1 MSRVSF
7 RSDPWEGENTASIH
21 TVSSSDLGKMSNK
34 PGRNQS
40 IRKIN
45 DLPKNEMKLIKNH
58 NMSTT
63 LLTFFKSHNTILLT
77 IDPMLYERSLEL
89 FFF

>member
-1 MSRVSF
+1 M
-7 RSDPWEGENTASIH
+7 N
-21 TVSSSDLGKMSNK
+21 NK

-45 DLPKNEMKLIKNH
+45 GLPQNEMKLIKNYLIY
-58 NMSTT
+58 MSTT

-77 IDPMLYERSLEL
+77 IAPMLYERSLEL
-89 FFF
+89 IFFKGTRNFWKY